1 MLTEQECRRLPPT
14 LVPVGQRG
22 AGNRAADR
30 GVDREAL
37 GWRGDLRQSVITSD
51 GLVLLGVATVVGA
64 VGGELPQGGELGLG
78 EI

>member
-14 LVPVGQRG
+14 LVPVWQRG
-22 AGNRAADR
+22 AGNRVADL
-30 GVDREAL
+30 GVDRKAL
-37 GWRGDLRQSVITSD
+37 GVARWFAPICITSD
-51 GLVLLGVATVVGA
+51 GLVLLGVAAVAGA